1 MKDSAS
7 EIQDLQSRFPQ
18 VPLTTSTTRPAA
30 LMRCAVAEAVI
41 AEVFRSQI
49 FVPFHLPNGH
59 KAAACS
65 LLELF
70 GDDDHDKK
78 RQSVYRSQVL
88 GAVAAQDG
96 PERARAEDDLVRRAA
111 NEVRTTLHPLV
122 VAFKQAGFYSAVPG
136 LFRDALQLWGEVQRS
151 RDLISAEVPDL
162 GEVHQPGRH
171 EEFDNDQGAAAG
183 GGFTGKGGKTT
194 TTTTTTTTTASST
207 NSSRAAIAAVLFPQ
221 VVSREDMIFNG
232 VALWSTQGAVV
243 AAAQEAVVP
252 AHASNGGGAE
262 PVRQGHGRRKSVI
275 SSDMP
280 GRGRPVMNGA

>member
-41 AEVFRSQI
+41 AEVFRTQI

-70 GDDDHDKK
+70 GDDDKK

-88 GAVAAQDG
+88 GAAAAATSHDS

-162 GEVHQPGRH
+162 SEVHQPGRY

-183 GGFTGKGGKTT
+183 GGGGQAPGKGGKTT
-194 TTTTTTTTTASST
+194 TATPSST
-207 NSSRAAIAAVLFPQ
+207 GSSRAAIAAVLFPQ

-243 AAAQEAVVP
+243 AAAQEVIVP
-252 AHASNGGGAE
+252 AHTSNGGSAE
-262 PVRQGHGRRKSVI
+262 PARQGHGRRKSVI

-280 GRGRPVMNGA
+280 GRGRPVLNGA